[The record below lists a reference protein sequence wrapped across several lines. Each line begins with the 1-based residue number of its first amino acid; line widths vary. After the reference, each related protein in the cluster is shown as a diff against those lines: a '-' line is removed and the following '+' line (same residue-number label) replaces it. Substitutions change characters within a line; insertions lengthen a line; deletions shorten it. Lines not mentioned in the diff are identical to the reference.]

1 MSNQRVIHQADLR
14 TIETN
19 LGRLN
24 HSVEHVYHYVM
35 ELQKKVKNT
44 DQKLEKLSNDFY
56 NYLQDKLKMEQLQ
69 LAETRLIR
77 VRQMVEKEFGHYD
90 EIRRRA
96 TGMIQAV
103 ETGVV
108 RDEIVRN
115 STEELMIGA
124 PKYWL
129 APCLV
134 ALSAWISDKREL
146 AERALQEAL
155 KRDHEKTSLFFAL
168 VTRRT
173 ERVDAS
179 IQWLEHYFQ
188 LQDPF
193 ALDREVIILIDAFTN
208 GIFVPG
214 ARKRCEQQME
224 SWMNDISQMGGSNFL
239 HDWVEVLQQF
249 VPSSPQKSDYP
260 YLEKH
265 SPSWKQLDQSMREA
279 KSHARILEFLTQ
291 VFTGDLQTVQK
302 VKDAV
307 DEILNRLVTGF
318 DEEELSIREED
329 RRLSLIIA
337 SEGDREEAERKFN
350 HEKAAWYQKFHF
362 KDVLKTLVFSP
373 QAITAT
379 KASQRFAIAFC
390 KDWIKQAYQDFTAGN
405 RKRFPTEVTL
415 KIQGWEG
422 KTRDGSNQEELLYL
436 LFDYIEKQAL
446 KSKSYTKIK
455 TKHYLIATIS
465 GCISLIGLGLSF
477 FFPIGFLLF
486 LLGLIGPAW
495 LFITWMR
502 SKRYYQR
509 HIKQMKE
516 DAKNKLLACLAEVVD
531 WRREYE
537 KEDKKSEEVVDY
549 LANIQKEQYMQSA
562 YDKVRAF

>member
-1 MSNQRVIHQADLR
+1 M
-14 TIETN
+14 
-19 LGRLN
+19 
-24 HSVEHVYHYVM
+24 
-35 ELQKKVKNT
+35 
-44 DQKLEKLSNDFY
+44 
-56 NYLQDKLKMEQLQ
+56 
-69 LAETRLIR
+69 
-77 VRQMVEKEFGHYD
+77 
-90 EIRRRA
+90 
-96 TGMIQAV
+96 
-103 ETGVV
+103 
-108 RDEIVRN
+108 
-115 STEELMIGA
+115 
-124 PKYWL
+124 
-129 APCLV
+129 
-134 ALSAWISDKREL
+134 
-146 AERALQEAL
+146 QEAL